1 MTADTPEIGAQRRTL
16 VQGFVAA
23 HGVGHMSTART
34 IDVRPRVSGVRWL
47 SLLQNVDLHTAF
59 VRIRKRDPAATL
71 SPLGSRGARAW
82 TGPALRYGVRGLA
95 PGRARPS
102 HRPHVPRQR
111 REAEAR
117 GRASSLR
124 APGGPGSPVRAGGG
138 GAGGGIPFSLTRGFL
153 VGFEAIFDKANL
165 CSLSFASLPV
175 PRLLKRKL
183 PLPPRLKNSQ
193 RRS

>member
-71 SPLGSRGARAW
+71 SPLA
-82 TGPALRYGVRGLA
+82 
-95 PGRARPS
+95 
-102 HRPHVPRQR
+102 
-111 REAEAR
+111 AR
-117 GRASSLR
+117 GR
-124 APGGPGSPVRAGGG
+124 GPVR
-138 GAGGGIPFSLTRGFL
+138 
-153 VGFEAIFDKANL
+153 
-165 CSLSFASLPV
+165 LSATAYGV
-175 PRLLKRKL
+175 
-183 PLPPRLKNSQ
+183 
-193 RRS
+193 

>member
-71 SPLGSRGARAW
+71 SPPVFNIYRS
-82 TGPALRYGVRGLA
+82 
-95 PGRARPS
+95 
-102 HRPHVPRQR
+102 
-111 REAEAR
+111 
-117 GRASSLR
+117 ASFER
-124 APGGPGSPVRAGGG
+124 IKP
-138 GAGGGIPFSLTRGFL
+138 GAGINQNWYIYHLRGIYHFCNG
-153 VGFEAIFDKANL
+153 
-165 CSLSFASLPV
+165 
-175 PRLLKRKL
+175 
-183 PLPPRLKNSQ
+183 
-193 RRS
+193 